1 MTKVIINSII
11 GMTKF
16 NYKEQHAVI
25 VRYGSEE
32 EQREIFEQLKSQ
44 GLTDLK
50 IVSVC
55 IAEKITFDSS
65 VCHG

>member
-1 MTKVIINSII
+1 MTKIIINSII

-25 VRYGSEE
+25 VRCGSEE
-32 EQREIFEQLKSQ
+32 EQKEIFERLKSQ

-50 IVSVC
+50 IVSV
-55 IAEKITFDSS
+55 
-65 VCHG
+65 